1 MRLIHPSSFL
11 PSIEG
16 CHPDKWAENRN
27 ILVKTSTGSAQAE
40 VFEFLCFF
48 ARAMKDFISFCT
60 TLSSLS
66 SVRRRSILSI
76 SRPSP
81 ASKRERMNVLHASLA
96 RFVVRVLPRRC
107 LKVYTRD
114 KSIRGLTVVCGHDGK
129 SQGYP
134 TRPCFQGRSRL
145 GKLFLP
151 PSVMH
156 QAQL

>member
-11 PSIEG
+11 PSNEG

-27 ILVKTSTGSAQAE
+27 ILVNTSTGNAQAE

-48 ARAMKDFISFCT
+48 ARAMKDFISLCT

-66 SVRRRSILSI
+66 SVCRRSVLSI

-96 RFVVRVLPRRC
+96 RFVVRVLYREGVWMYTHTTSRSEVSRWSADMTVRA
-107 LKVYTRD
+107 KVTQRVLVS
-114 KSIRGLTVVCGHDGK
+114 KSVVN
-129 SQGYP
+129 QGSSF
-134 TRPCFQGRSRL
+134 C
-145 GKLFLP
+145 
-151 PSVMH
+151 H
-156 QAQL
+156 